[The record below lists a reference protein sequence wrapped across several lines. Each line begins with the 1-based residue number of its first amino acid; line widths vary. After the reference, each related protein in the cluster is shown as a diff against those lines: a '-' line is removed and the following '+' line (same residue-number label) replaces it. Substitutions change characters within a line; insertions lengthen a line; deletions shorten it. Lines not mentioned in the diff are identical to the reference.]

1 MASLNLMLILNIYCI
16 VHLLDYS
23 LVFPL
28 REPLSVRKRAAAH
41 FYSFFSLFSLSLF
54 SFFKHFS
61 LSLSSRSHSS
71 PGNRRPGSKTNS
83 FPSYL
88 SFGARSFPLHNSL
101 QPDPQCMRCA
111 LPMNIVAQCV
121 ATPLESSA
129 DEIGRPGNDDYLDFL
144 ISLESVCS
152 EALGWW

>member
-1 MASLNLMLILNIYCI
+1 MLVLNICCI

-41 FYSFFSLFSLSLF
+41 FYSFFRLFSLSLF
-54 SFFKHFS
+54 YFFKHFS
-61 LSLSSRSHSS
+61 LSLCSGFTL
-71 PGNRRPGSKTNS
+71 PPATEGLGLKLI
-83 FPSYL
+83 PSQVLYL
-88 SFGARSFPLHNSL
+88 AFGARSFPLHNSL

-111 LPMNIVAQCV
+111 LPLNIVAQCV

-144 ISLESVCS
+144 ISLDSVCS
-152 EALGWW
+152 EALGQESGQ